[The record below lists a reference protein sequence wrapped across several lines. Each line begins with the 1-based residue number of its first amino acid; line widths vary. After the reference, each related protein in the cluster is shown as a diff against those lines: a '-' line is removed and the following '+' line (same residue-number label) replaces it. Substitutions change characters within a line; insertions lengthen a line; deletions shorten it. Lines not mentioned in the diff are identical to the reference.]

1 MQKQEKVGVLE
12 SLFWFCYGLLMLG
25 LFGVL
30 TYAFWQNGL
39 MTSWLSGLGYVTLA
53 FFITIII
60 NTLLIMAYFAFAF
73 ISRLFDVAFEFAFPS
88 KNKAA

>member
-1 MQKQEKVGVLE
+1 MQKQEVSTLE
-12 SLFWFCYGLLMLG
+12 SLFWFVYGLLMLG
-25 LFGVL
+25 LFCVL

-39 MTSWLSGLGYVTLA
+39 MTSWLSSLGYVTLA
-53 FFITIII
+53 FFITVII

>member
-1 MQKQEKVGVLE
+1 MQKQEMGVLE
-12 SLFWFCYGLLMLG
+12 SLFWFCYGLFMLG
-25 LFGVL
+25 LFVVL

-39 MTSWLSGLGYVTLA
+39 MTSWLSGLGYVGLA
-53 FFITIII
+53 FFITVII

-73 ISRLFDVAFEFAFPS
+73 IARLFDVVFEFTFPS

>member
-1 MQKQEKVGVLE
+1 MEKQKEGMFE
-12 SLFWFCYGLLMLG
+12 SAFWFCYGLFMLG

-39 MTSWLSGLGYVTLA
+39 MTSWLSGLGYIALA
-53 FFITIII
+53 FFITVII

-73 ISRLFDVAFEFAFPS
+73 FSRLFDTAFEFTFPS